1 MSEQFQDVSKT
12 NTSVQINVLLADDH
26 QLMLDV
32 VPKALSNYE
41 FRFWTATTFNDALK
55 IASSNEKIDI
65 ALIDLDMPGV
75 KGIDSLEEIVK
86 KAPNVSVAVFSGSK
100 NYRLIFNAFEV
111 GVRGFVPKSIPL
123 SVLPSALRILAAGQM
138 FVPQDLSDYLS
149 HRILNDRTDGLSDLE
164 KELLQLASAG
174 YTNKEIAQHQGMTEA
189 SVKMHMLAITRKL
202 DARNRTHA
210 VVIAKELSII

>member
-1 MSEQFQDVSKT
+1 MGEQLQDPNNNNNSM
-12 NTSVQINVLLADDH
+12 QINVLLADDH

-32 VPKALSNYE
+32 VPKALSSYE
-41 FRFWTATTFNDALK
+41 FKFWTATTYVEALK
-55 IASSNEKIDI
+55 IASTNEKIDI

-86 KAPNVSVAVFSGSK
+86 KAPNVSFAIFSGSK
-100 NYRLIFNAFEV
+100 NYRLVFNAFEI

-123 SVLPSALRILAAGQM
+123 SVLPNALRILAAGQM

-149 HRILNDRTDGLSDLE
+149 HRILNDRTDGLSDVE
-164 KELLQLASAG
+164 KELLNLASAG

-189 SVKMHMLAITRKL
+189 SVKMHMLTITRKL

>member
-1 MSEQFQDVSKT
+1 MSNQFQDLNNENDSMR
-12 NTSVQINVLLADDH
+12 INVLLADDH

-32 VPKALSNYE
+32 IPKALSNYE
-41 FRFWTATTFNDALK
+41 FKFWTATTFVEAVK
-55 IASSNEKIDI
+55 IASTNEEINI

-86 KAPNVSVAVFSGSK
+86 KAPNVSFAIFSGSK
-100 NYRLIFNAFEV
+100 NYRLVFNAFEV

-123 SVLPSALRILAAGQM
+123 SVLPNALRIIAAGQM

-149 HRILNDRTDGLSDLE
+149 NRILNDRTDGLSDLDR
-164 KELLQLASAG
+164 ELLNLASAG

-189 SVKMHMLAITRKL
+189 SVKMHMLTITRKL

-210 VVIAKELSII
+210 VVIAKGLAII